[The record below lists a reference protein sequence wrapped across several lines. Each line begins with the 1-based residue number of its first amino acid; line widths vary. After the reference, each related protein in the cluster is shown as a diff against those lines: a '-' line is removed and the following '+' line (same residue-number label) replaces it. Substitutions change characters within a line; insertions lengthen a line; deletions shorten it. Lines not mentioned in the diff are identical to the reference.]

1 MLSDSEMNLTGGCEA
16 APPSMSIFQSRQAF
30 AHLRCLDILD
40 FLDRVLNVWGLN
52 KQSLAYFPQRGRI
65 LETHTFSFFCQFRH
79 NRDYPEEGDVP
90 VIQINKLSDVS
101 ICSVLDQGH
110 PR

>member
-1 MLSDSEMNLTGGCEA
+1 
-16 APPSMSIFQSRQAF
+16 MS
-30 AHLRCLDILD
+30 
-40 FLDRVLNVWGLN
+40 WGLN
-52 KQSLAYFPQRGRI
+52 KQSLKTPTSPK
-65 LETHTFSFFCQFRH
+65 EEESWKHTHFLFFFCQFRH

-90 VIQINKLSDVS
+90 VIQINKLSGVS